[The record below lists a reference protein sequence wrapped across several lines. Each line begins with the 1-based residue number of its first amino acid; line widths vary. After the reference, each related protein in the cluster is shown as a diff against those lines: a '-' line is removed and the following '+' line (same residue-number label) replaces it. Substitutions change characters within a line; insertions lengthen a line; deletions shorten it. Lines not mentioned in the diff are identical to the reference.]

1 MSLLGLCLVH
11 TDDTRELGFEHLRGA
26 ITLEPKDPAWHVHLG
41 KGLTTAGRY
50 VEAEKTYAH
59 AAELS
64 AGHAGILMQWG
75 KALRLAGRPSEA
87 SQVYARV
94 IQARPSKTAW
104 LAASEALS
112 EAGDTETAA
121 IAYEKAFP
129 SEDRPDFAA
138 AHLAELHIALG
149 GYDKAKNLNDA
160 LRQASP
166 NDPDP
171 GLRAAKLMRLMGDVD
186 GARAL
191 TSELW
196 EHNTDHGGVAAALLQ
211 DGKGDARALAET
223 IANDETADKNKRQRC
238 AFALCA
244 FADKTEE
251 IDAAWAWARLANSL
265 YPKSNETL
273 EALRGKLD
281 KAIMAYQHMVDTKE
295 SAEKRGAKMLYI
307 IGAPRSGGT
316 LLQTILARHPAV
328 RSVGERGK
336 IMGLFTPLLD
346 APEKLTAQ
354 IEPLAKADI
363 AGMTRAVGL
372 ADYFVDK
379 TPHYVLLAGLLSKLH
394 AGAQFIAPHRDEKDT
409 AVSLF
414 FHDYGAEFP
423 FTRSLSGIQEY
434 LDFHETA
441 LVRWREAGVNIISH
455 NHDRFV
461 ADIALRGE
469 VLCKTL
475 GLVSSEDMF
484 KDQDNVGALNHMRLD
499 MVLEHKGRGDRYAKH
514 LSAAGFLS

>member
-1 MSLLGLCLVH
+1 MSLLGLCLVN
-11 TDDTRELGFEHLRGA
+11 TKGTRELGFEHLRGA
-26 ITLEPKDPAWHVHLG
+26 VALEPKDPNWHVHLG
-41 KGLTTAGRY
+41 QGLTAVGRY
-50 VEAEKTYAH
+50 EEAEKTYAH

-64 AGHAGILMQWG
+64 AGHTGILMQWG

-94 IQARPSKTAW
+94 IQQRPSKTAW

-129 SEDRPDFAA
+129 EEDRPDFAA
-138 AHLAELHIALG
+138 AHLADLHIGLDQ
-149 GYDKAKNLNDA
+149 YDKAIALNNK
-160 LRQASP
+160 LRGTSP
-166 NDPDP
+166 NDPDV
-171 GLRAAKLMRLMGDVD
+171 GLRAVTLMRRTGDVN
-186 GARAL
+186 GAKSL
-191 TSELW
+191 LLDLW
-196 EHNTDHGGVAAALLQ
+196 AQHPTHGGVAAALLQ
-211 DGKGDARALAET
+211 DGEGEARALAES
-223 IANDETADKNKRQRC
+223 IANDDTADKKKRQRC

-244 FADKTEE
+244 FADKSGD
-251 IDAAWAWARLANSL
+251 IDAAWAWATLANSL

-273 EALRGKLD
+273 EALRAKLD
-281 KAIMAYQHMVDTKE
+281 KAIMAYQQIDDTKQ
-295 SAEKRGAKMLYI
+295 SAEKRSAKMLYI

-316 LLQTILARHPAV
+316 LLQTVLARHPEV

-336 IMGLFTPLLD
+336 ILNLLTPLLDD
-346 APEKLTAQ
+346 APEKLTVQ

-363 AGMTRAVGL
+363 ARMTRAVGL

-423 FTRSLSGIQEY
+423 FARSLSGIQEY
-434 LDFHETA
+434 LDFHEAA
-441 LVRWREAGVNIISH
+441 LVRWREAGVKIISH

-461 ADIALRGE
+461 ANIALRGE
-469 VLCKTL
+469 ALCKTL
-475 GLVSSEDMF
+475 GLVSSEDMYEDE
-484 KDQDNVGALNHMRLD
+484 KNAVDQIKMD
-499 MVLEHKGRGDRYAKH
+499 MSLEHKGRGDRYAKH
-514 LSAAGFLS
+514 LSAAGFIG